1 MSSVFSL
8 SKLIIKRPPHPRQN
22 EKINATS
29 EMLLGGCGGGRGP
42 HPWER
47 EQEGKRGPT
56 GRGGFWSL
64 LGPWPC
70 LPQAGPCDLG
80 PSLLSRRPRSG
91 TCSRRHVSAAHSTS
105 QAALSPAYCCCSR
118 RRARTSS
125 RSSERRSSSSALSAQ
140 NSGWFSAICG
150 DIACK

>member
-56 GRGGFWSL
+56 GRGGL
-64 LGPWPC
+64 LV
-70 LPQAGPCDLG
+70 
-80 PSLLSRRPRSG
+80 SPR
-91 TCSRRHVSAAHSTS
+91 AL
-105 QAALSPAYCCCSR
+105 ALSP
-118 RRARTSS
+118 TGW
-125 RSSERRSSSSALSAQ
+125 AL
-140 NSGWFSAICG
+140 
-150 DIACK
+150 